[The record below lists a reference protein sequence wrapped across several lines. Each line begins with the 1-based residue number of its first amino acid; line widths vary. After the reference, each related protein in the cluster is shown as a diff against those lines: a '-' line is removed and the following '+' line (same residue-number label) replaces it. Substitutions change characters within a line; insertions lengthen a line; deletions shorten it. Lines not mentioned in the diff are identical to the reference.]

1 MGIIVSQKHIK
12 MAVKKKSE
20 KRLKKEDYWARLQEV
35 AAKYKNVMFIDANNV
50 SSKQIGSIRRELRKI
65 DAYMIMGKNT
75 LMKASLT
82 AANKKPEEGDE
93 DYDERKDTYE
103 YSENIEKIISQLKG
117 NTNLIFSNGD
127 LGEVKAVLDAESRP
141 SAAKPGMIAPIDVTV
156 PEGPTGLDPKQTA
169 FFQTLGIQTKIVK
182 AQIDIIKAKQVV
194 TKGDKIGGTEA
205 ALLDKLKI
213 YPFEYKMEVRKVLQN
228 GSMFDARV
236 LDLSTDAILA
246 KFKKAVGNQAQMSLA
261 SGYSTSASAPHSLAN
276 GFKNLVAA
284 CAATGYEF
292 PQAAAVLSAAKNAPA
307 AGAASSGA
315 AKAEVVEEKKEEP
328 EDVDMG
334 GLFGDDDDY

>member
-1 MGIIVSQKHIK
+1 MGINKHIK

-20 KRLKKEDYWARLQEV
+20 KRIKKEDYWVRLQEV
-35 AAKYKNVMFIDANNV
+35 ARKYKNGMFIDANNV

-127 LGEVKAVLDAESRP
+127 LGEVKGVLDAESRP

-182 AQIDIIKAKQVV
+182 AQIDITKAKQVV
-194 TKGDKIGGTEA
+194 TAGDKIGGTEA

-213 YPFEYKMEVRKVLQN
+213 YPFEYKMEVGKVLQN
-228 GSMFDARV
+228 GSMFDAKV
-236 LDLSTDAILA
+236 LSLSTDAILA
-246 KFKKAVGNQAQMSLA
+246 KFKKAIGNQAQMSLS
-261 SGYSTSASAPHSLAN
+261 SGYCTSASAPHSLLN

-284 CAATGYEF
+284 SAATGYEF

-307 AGAASSGA
+307 AGVAAPGA